1 MVKNTHGGVLLS
13 LKFRALAPWIFFKFF
28 KLYKWYRIANCAKIN
43 VDDELPLIFESKA
56 KDQAILE
63 DHEGIALINRSHNT
77 DLKHREFE
85 NLTAHKYTENPP
97 MVFFMFFKLYKW

>member
-1 MVKNTHGGVLLS
+1 MVKNSQGGVLPS

-28 KLYKWYRIANCAKIN
+28 KLYKWYQIANCVKIN

-63 DHEGIALINRSHNT
+63 DQEGIALINRSPNT
-77 DLKHREFE
+77 DLKHRELE
-85 NLTAHKYTENPP
+85 NLELENPP
-97 MVFFMFFKLYKW
+97 LVFFMFF

>member
-1 MVKNTHGGVLLS
+1 MVPNCELRKNKCWRWAT
-13 LKFRALAPWIFFKFF
+13 ADI
-28 KLYKWYRIANCAKIN
+28 
-43 VDDELPLIFESKA
+43 ESKA

-97 MVFFMFFKLYKW
+97 LVFFMFFKLYKW